1 MRLCGNRTFGRIT
14 EQFIFNHISSTNLVL
29 GIWIPLAKTCATWL
43 QRTVTLSTGAA
54 NSVQAA
60 AEWKQYTGDFQLGGV
75 YMAETP
81 SSINVLKTGNNYRI
95 SNVIN
100 PRKPLSQSSS
110 QGRLENLH
118 QSITSLNQHMEAQS

>member
-1 MRLCGNRTFGRIT
+1 MVIERLAESRN
-14 EQFIFNHISSTNLVL
+14 SSSSIICKAQTLFSES
-29 GIWIPLAKTCATWL
+29 GFPLAKTCATWL
-43 QRTVTLSTGAA
+43 QRTVTLSTVAA

-60 AEWKQYTGDFQLGGV
+60 AERKQYTGDFQLGGV